1 MSNEKASEI
10 MHDEDEVLDL
20 VDENDQVIG
29 QINRNET
36 SNGHDGYLR
45 AAELLIMNDRGQ
57 LWIPRR
63 QIHKRI
69 KPRGLDFSAAGHV
82 SSGETYEE
90 TLQKEVAEEINLE
103 LDKDKLAF
111 LHKFTPRPD
120 LPPYFRSV
128 WLYHSNDVPHYNPD
142 DFSGYEWLTPEQ
154 LLKRI
159 SEGDE
164 AKESL
169 TETAQYIVDHWKAV
183 GI

>member
-1 MSNEKASEI
+1 MSNEKAAES

-20 VDENDQVIG
+20 VDENDNVIG
-29 QINRNET
+29 TIPRAET
-36 SNGHDGYLR
+36 GNGHEGYLR
-45 AAELLIMNDRGQ
+45 AAELLIINDKGQ

-63 QIHKRI
+63 QMHKRI
-69 KPRGLDFSAAGHV
+69 KPGGLDFSAAGHV

-103 LDKDKLAF
+103 LDKDKLEF

-128 WLYHSNDVPHYNPD
+128 WLYHSNDVPQYNED
-142 DFSGYEWLTPEQ
+142 DFSGYEWLTPQE
-154 LLKRI
+154 LLDRI
-159 SEGDE
+159 KNGDT

-169 TETAQYIVDHWKAV
+169 TETIEYLINYK
-183 GI
+183 